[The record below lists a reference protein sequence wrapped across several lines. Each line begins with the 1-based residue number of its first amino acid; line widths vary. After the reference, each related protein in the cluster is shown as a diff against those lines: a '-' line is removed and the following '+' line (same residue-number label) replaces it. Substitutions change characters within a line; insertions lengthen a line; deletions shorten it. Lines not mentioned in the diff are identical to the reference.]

1 MRSDNLQI
9 PGVFP
14 LSETSFY
21 DSETGEV
28 ILTIDRLTLCFSP
41 EEFAILSKEIEKAS
55 ITMSKILM
63 IKVHL
68 AKESQEIH

>member
-1 MRSDNLQI
+1 
-9 PGVFP
+9 
-14 LSETSFY
+14 
-21 DSETGEV
+21 V

-63 IKVHL
+63 NKVHL
-68 AKESQEIH
+68 SKESQEIN